1 MKRLALAAM
10 LGLLA
15 LAPVQAQDKT
25 VVRFMHIDSNP
36 TSLAILD
43 KTVAAYEAANP
54 NVDIELQ
61 FLENEAFK
69 AKLTTLLQSAD
80 APDVFHSWG
89 GGVFYEQAKAGVL
102 RPVEGVLTQAAKD
115 NQGTAGVSAFT
126 APDGH
131 IYGMARDVA
140 EVVLWYNKP
149 LFEQAG
155 VDPASMQTWDGFLA
169 GVQKFKDAGITPLA
183 LGGKDKWPAHFW
195 WSKLVVRLAGQDG
208 FNAAASG
215 EGDGFASEEFVKA
228 GEYFLQLA
236 ALEPFQ
242 DGFLA
247 ATYGDASGYFGDGK
261 AAMHLMGDWDYGAM
275 KENSASKAGIPDD
288 QLGILPFPTIDG
300 GKGDP
305 TDTLGGLSGWLFSK
319 NASDEAVKF
328 VEWLNLPDQQRAWA
342 EASFYI
348 PIAKG
353 AADTMTNPFKV
364 QIAQNI
370 SGAHWHALFFDQA
383 LGPAVGGVV
392 NDISAE
398 LAANAISAQE
408 AAELVKEAVD
418 DSL

>member
-10 LGLLA
+10 LGLMA
-15 LAPVQAQDKT
+15 LAPAQAQDKT

-36 TSLAILD
+36 ASLAILD
-43 KTVAAYEAANP
+43 KTVAEYEAANP
-54 NVDIELQ
+54 NIDIELQ

-69 AKLTTLLQSAD
+69 AKLTTLLQSAE

-89 GGVFYEQAKAGVL
+89 GGVFYEQARAGVL
-102 RPVEGVLTQAAKD
+102 RAVEDVLSQEAKD
-115 NQGTAGVSAFT
+115 NQGSAGVSAFT

-131 IYGMARDVA
+131 IYGVARDVA

-149 LFEQAG
+149 LFEKAG
-155 VDPASMQTWDGFLA
+155 VDPASLASWDGFLA
-169 GVQKFKDAGITPLA
+169 AVQKFKDAGITPLA

-208 FNAAASG
+208 FNAAAAG
-215 EGDGFASEEFVKA
+215 EGDGFAGEAFVKA

-242 DGFLA
+242 EGFLA

-275 KENSASKAGIPDD
+275 KENSASKQGIPDD
-288 QLGILPFPTIDG
+288 QLGILPFPTIEG
-300 GKGDP
+300 GAGDP

-328 VEWLNLPDQQRAWA
+328 VEWLNGPDRQRLWA

-398 LAANAISAQE
+398 LAANAIGAQE